1 MVESLI
7 FDAVIGFEAV
17 GESVGSPEEVGR
29 FGEFPVF
36 GGDGGEK
43 GVGILLD
50 VVDMGHLN

>member
-17 GESVGSPEEVGR
+17 GESVGCPEEVGR

-50 VVDMGHLN
+50 VVDMGHLD